1 MSEFYE
7 LTNDYYLN
15 CTSNC
20 ASELAEIRE
29 TLINLDSE
37 YSSKDE
43 EIAKLKAQ
51 IKELRVQIKTAKK
64 EKRVI
69 AKEISKNE
77 RYLEVD
83 VRFLEDLNRGMAN
96 RGGKHLVDYQ
106 GRHVKTK

>member
-43 EIAKLKAQ
+43 EIEKLNERDKKIMILRYGLFGNDEITQKDVADMLGISQSIEENTKIKKDDKLK
-51 IKELRVQIKTAKK
+51 IELK
-64 EKRVI
+64 
-69 AKEISKNE
+69 SK
-77 RYLEVD
+77 L
-83 VRFLEDLNRGMAN
+83 
-96 RGGKHLVDYQ
+96 K
-106 GRHVKTK
+106 